1 MIRDRLLASLTAT
14 GLLVLASASASA
26 SQHTITC
33 NAPASMVRFGNPLPN
48 TARAVHRG
56 RVVTIV
62 AIGSSSTAGAGA
74 SDPAHTY
81 PARLAEELRLRWPGL
96 AVQVINSGV
105 GGETA
110 DAMLARFERDVLPY
124 SPQLVIWQT
133 GSNSALQ
140 GWDVDVYEVT
150 LRRGIAKLKAARVD
164 IVLMDPQYAP
174 RVLAR
179 PLHDRFVATLRVV
192 ASDFKVAVF
201 NRFAVMRHWVTSGQ
215 LTMEEMVSRDQL
227 HMNDLSYGCIARL
240 LAEALDVA
248 TLTPPPAP
256 SEVAAEGER

>member
-1 MIRDRLLASLTAT
+1 MIRGRPRAWLATAGLLLLASVSMGA
-14 GLLVLASASASA
+14 GHHPA
-26 SQHTITC
+26 TC
-33 NAPASMVRFGNPLPN
+33 NAPAAMVRFSNPLPN

-56 RVVTIV
+56 RAVTIV

-81 PARLAEELRLRWPGL
+81 PARLAEELRLRWPRL
-96 AVQVINSGV
+96 TVRVINSGV

-110 DAMLARFERDVLPY
+110 DAMLARFDRDVLRY

-140 GWDVDVYEVT
+140 GRDVDAYEATV
-150 LRRGIAKLKAARVD
+150 RRGIAKLKAARID

-192 ASDFKVAVF
+192 ASDLKVAVF

-227 HMNDLSYGCIARL
+227 HLNDLSYGCVARL
-240 LAEALDVA
+240 LAETLDLA
-248 TLTPPPAP
+248 TLTPPSTP
-256 SEVAAEGER
+256 AEGDR

>member
-1 MIRDRLLASLTAT
+1 MIRGRPLASLAAA
-14 GLLVLASASASA
+14 GLLLLVSVSISGGH
-26 SQHTITC
+26 HTITC
-33 NAPASMVRFGNPLPN
+33 SAPASMVRFGNPLPN
-48 TARAVHRG
+48 TARAVRRG
-56 RVVTIV
+56 RAVTIV

-96 AVQVINSGV
+96 TVQVINSGV

-110 DAMLARFERDVLPY
+110 DAMLARFERDVLSY

-140 GWDVDVYEVT
+140 GWDLDVYEATV
-150 LRRGIAKLKAARVD
+150 RRGIAKLKAARVD

-174 RVLAR
+174 RVIAR
-179 PLHDRFVATLRVV
+179 PLHDRFVATVRVV
-192 ASDFKVAVF
+192 ASDLKVAMF
-201 NRFAVMRHWVTSGQ
+201 NRFAVMQHWVTSGQ
-215 LTMEEMVSRDQL
+215 LTMEEMVARDQL

-240 LAEALDVA
+240 LAEALDFA
-248 TLTPPPAP
+248 TLLPPPNP
-256 SEVAAEGER
+256 SEVAEGER

>member
-1 MIRDRLLASLTAT
+1 
-14 GLLVLASASASA
+14 
-26 SQHTITC
+26 
-33 NAPASMVRFGNPLPN
+33 MVRFGNPLPN
-48 TARAVHRG
+48 MARAVRG
-56 RVVTIV
+56 GGVLTIV
-62 AIGSSSTAGAGA
+62 AIGSSSTAGTGA
-74 SDPAHTY
+74 SDAAHTY
-81 PARLAEELRLRWPGL
+81 PARLAEELRLRWPRL
-96 AVQVINSGV
+96 TVQVLNRGV

-110 DAMLARFERDVLPY
+110 EAMLARFERDVLVY

-140 GWDVDVYEVT
+140 GRGVDAYEAAV
-150 LRRGIAKLKAARVD
+150 RRGIAKLKAARID

-192 ASDFKVAVF
+192 ASDLGVAMF

-215 LTMEEMVSRDQL
+215 LAMEDMVSSDRL

-240 LAEALDVA
+240 LADALQTAAQAPPVGSPDVA
-248 TLTPPPAP
+248 VGREP
-256 SEVAAEGER
+256 